1 MSDPVLST
9 EEVDAIMKAAEPAQH
24 DLGSLISSARE
35 QGNRYCAA
43 LNHIYEQTR
52 VESERNFSAFFRK
65 KIIARLNTSNLI
77 TLSVALSQTDKPLFY
92 HVFRILPQD
101 RYGVFVLDGNFVH
114 QTINLLYGG
123 KINPQ
128 ETVPANPGKIGLMVA
143 EKLCEMALQSFEK
156 ACTELSKIQC
166 SILKTSLQPQ
176 FPVNVGIN
184 GNDEVFQFEFGITLD
199 ELETSMRFLVAEP
212 FFNALIPEKTDIVK
226 DAEKSTW
233 HTAIQSQVSDSTVS
247 VQAAL
252 PEITMRAKD
261 FMALKPGDIIPITDP
276 TSVHLCVNSLKLFR
290 AIAGQANGKRV
301 VKILGQF
308 KD

>member
-9 EEVDAIMKAAEPAQH
+9 EEVDAIMKAAEPAEH

-35 QGNRYCAA
+35 QGNRYCSA

-52 VESERNFSAFFRK
+52 AESERNFSDFFRK
-65 KIIARLNTSNLI
+65 KIITRLNNSNLI
-77 TLSVALSQTDKPLFY
+77 TLSVALSQTDKPLFF

-101 RYGVFVLDGNFVH
+101 RYGVFVLDSNFVY

-128 ETVPANPGKIGLMVA
+128 ETLPENPGKIGLMVA
-143 EKLCEMALQSFEK
+143 EKLCALALQSFEN
-156 ACTELSKIQC
+156 ACTDLGKIQC
-166 SILKTSLQPQ
+166 SILKTSLKPQ

-184 GNDEVFQFEFGITLD
+184 GNDEVFQFEFGITMD
-199 ELETSMRFLVAEP
+199 DLETSMRFLVAES
-212 FFNALIPEKTDIVK
+212 FFSLLIPEKTDLVK
-226 DAEKSTW
+226 DTEKSVW

-247 VQAAL
+247 VQASL
-252 PEITMRAKD
+252 PEINMRAKD

-276 TSVHLCVNSLKLFR
+276 TAITVCVNSLKLFR

-301 VKILGQF
+301 IKILGQF